1 MLRNFNGF
9 VLGTQTARAK
19 FELKGLTVDIERH
32 GMDVRLPVT
41 AGVPLG
47 MAHVMTELW
56 CFTT

>member
-9 VLGTQTARAK
+9 VLGTQTACTK
-19 FELKGLTVDIERH
+19 LKLKGVTVNIESH

-41 AGVPLG
+41 ASVPLG
-47 MAHVMTELW
+47 MTDVMTELW